1 MAKSVRNESIRL
13 QDRAAVHYAAVRM
26 RLSLGELG
34 AALAKLWPEVSAW
47 LDERGIAPAGCPLIR
62 YHVIDMPEAEISV
75 GLPIE
80 PGSVGDGR
88 IEVDELPAGRYA
100 VLVHVGPYE
109 NLVQANADLQQW
121 AADKGVAFDGCD
133 GSPGWAGRVEF
144 YLTDPMDDPDPLA
157 WRTEVAYL
165 TLPDS
170 S

>member
-1 MAKSVRNESIRL
+1 MTKSVRTEPVQL
-13 QDRAAVHYAAVRM
+13 QDRAADAYAAIRV

-34 AALAKLWPEVSAW
+34 PALAKLWPEVSAW
-47 LDERGIAPAGCPLIR
+47 LDERGIMPAGRPLIR
-62 YHVIDMPEAEISV
+62 YHVIDMPEMEISV

-80 PGSVGDGR
+80 SSAVGDGR
-88 IEVDELPAGRYA
+88 IEVGELPAGRYA

-109 NLVQANADLQQW
+109 DLVQANVDLQRW
-121 AADKGVAFDGCD
+121 AADHGVAFDGGD
-133 GSPGWAGRVEF
+133 SAPGWAGRVEF